1 MLEQGF
7 RAYQRALKLADLH
20 KQAGK
25 PDAEREALR
34 QAHFCQLQL
43 VMALR
48 ERFRYGIG

>member
-7 RAYQRALKLADLH
+7 CAYERAKELADLH
-20 KQAGK
+20 KQEGK

-34 QAHFCQLQL
+34 QAHFCQYQL

-48 ERFRYGIG
+48 ERFIVANG